1 MNITE
6 DLEVQLEPNTL
17 VIPANFNY
25 AVYKREI
32 LDFYE
37 EMKSVYPTDEESGQ
51 SSEEMVIDST
61 SITKELLTLRADGKK
76 VFSKLRVIGF
86 FNAHPLRNF
95 KEMLIEFYRNIESIV
110 SFDQMLLCVVC

>member
-1 MNITE
+1 
-6 DLEVQLEPNTL
+6 
-17 VIPANFNY
+17 
-25 AVYKREI
+25 
-32 LDFYE
+32 
-37 EMKSVYPTDEESGQ
+37 
-51 SSEEMVIDST
+51 
-61 SITKELLTLRADGKK
+61 LTLRADGKK